1 MRIKGTKIPEKENFR
16 QESWLSRAAV
26 TFRTVSNSRHGKK
39 AKNVIMLSEKLG
51 EGGCLET
58 SSPDIDP
65 VDLGSPQEQR
75 FLSIKPNSEAMQ
87 NGS

>member
-1 MRIKGTKIPEKENFR
+1 
-16 QESWLSRAAV
+16 
-26 TFRTVSNSRHGKK
+26 
-39 AKNVIMLSEKLG
+39 MLSEKLG

-75 FLSIKPNSEAMQ
+75 FFSIKPNSEAMQ